1 MSAEENSSP
10 SPEPRESSELSP
22 DKSES
27 APYSSEPSP
36 DGTFESHPAPLEPPP
51 FRPESKSLPPE
62 NYNVPWGWLDVV
74 LIVPIALA
82 LLFVFAL
89 VIIGS
94 EVAFAHAGPS
104 YLRAH
109 MSFLLISA
117 QIVMELALLGY
128 LALQVRQRS
137 RLPFWS
143 TIGWRP
149 LRPRTVSRG
158 AAYFGFIVSGVGLAL
173 LVSVASAAFPPKQPL
188 PIEKVFETR
197 SLTILFMA
205 TAVLVAPLV
214 EETLFRGY
222 LFPVAARS
230 FGVVGG
236 IVFTGAA
243 FGLLHGSQLWG
254 GWWQIGLLVIVGILF
269 TFARAATRTNV
280 SSFLLHISYNGV
292 QVIGVLVSLYAP
304 KHLFHMH

>member
-1 MSAEENSSP
+1 MSAEENSP
-10 SPEPRESSELSP
+10 LSPEPRDLSEPAPHSSELSP
-22 DKSES
+22 GGTLEPQS
-27 APYSSEPSP
+27 APP
-36 DGTFESHPAPLEPPP
+36 GPPP
-51 FRPESKSLPPE
+51 FRPASKWFPPE
-62 NYNVPWGWLDVV
+62 NYHVPWDWLDVLLLLPLVGFV
-74 LIVPIALA
+74 LII
-82 LLFVFAL
+82 VFA
-89 VIIGS
+89 VIIIA
-94 EVAFAHAGPS
+94 VAAAAFHMPFS
-104 YLRAH
+104 HIRAH
-109 MSFLLISA
+109 FTFIGILA
-117 QIVMELALLGY
+117 QILMELSLLGY
-128 LALQVRQRS
+128 FALQIRHRS
-137 RLPFWS
+137 GLPFWS

-173 LVSVASAAFPPKQPL
+173 LVSVVSAAFPPKHAL
-188 PIEKVFETR
+188 PIEKVFATR
-197 SLTILFMA
+197 PLTILFMA

-214 EETLFRGY
+214 EETIFRGY
-222 LFPVAARS
+222 LFPVASRS

-236 IVFTGAA
+236 IIFTGAV

-304 KHLFHMH
+304 KHLFHVH

>member
-10 SPEPRESSELSP
+10 SPEPQESSELSP

-36 DGTFESHPAPLEPPP
+36 DGTFDSQPVPPGI
-51 FRPESKSLPPE
+51 RLESKWLPPE

-94 EVAFAHAGPS
+94 EVAFAHARPS

-158 AAYFGFIVSGVGLAL
+158 AAYFGFIVSGVSLAL
-173 LVSVASAAFPPKQPL
+173 LVSLASAAFPPKQPL

-236 IVFTGAA
+236 IVFTGAI

-280 SSFLLHISYNGV
+280 SSFLLHTSYNGV

>member
-1 MSAEENSSP
+1 MSADENSSP
-10 SPEPRESSELSP
+10 SPQPLES
-22 DKSES
+22 SES
-27 APYSSEPSP
+27 APRSSEPSP
-36 DGTFESHPAPLEPPP
+36 GGNFGRPLAALEPPP
-51 FRPESKSLPPE
+51 FRAESKWFPPE
-62 NYNVPWGWLDVV
+62 NYNVPWDWLDVV

-82 LLFVFAL
+82 LLFLFAL

-94 EVAFAHAGPS
+94 EVAFGHARPS

-109 MSFLLISA
+109 LSFLLILA
-117 QIVMELALLGY
+117 QVVMELALLGY
-128 LALQVRQRS
+128 LALQIRHRS
-137 RLPFWS
+137 RLPFWT

-149 LRPRTVSRG
+149 LRPRRVSRG

-173 LVSVASAAFPPKQPL
+173 LVSVASALFPPKQPL
-188 PIEKVFETR
+188 PIEKVFATR

-222 LFPVAARS
+222 LYPVAARS

-236 IVFTGAA
+236 IVFTGAV

-269 TFARAATRTNV
+269 TFARASTRTNV

-292 QVIGVLVSLYAP
+292 QVIGVVVSLYAP

>member
-1 MSAEENSSP
+1 MSAEENSS
-10 SPEPRESSELSP
+10 L
-22 DKSES
+22 
-27 APYSSEPSP
+27 SSEPQEPSEPAPHNSVPSP
-36 DGTFESHPAPLEPPP
+36 TGYFESHPTPGPPSLQ
-51 FRPESKSLPPE
+51 PESKWFPPE
-62 NYNVPWGWLDVV
+62 NYNVPWGWLDVA

-89 VIIGS
+89 VMIGS
-94 EVAFAHAGPS
+94 EVAFLHVRPS

-128 LALQVRQRS
+128 LDLQIRHRS

-149 LRPRTVSRG
+149 LHPRTVSRG
-158 AAYFGFIVSGVGLAL
+158 AAYFGFIVGGVGLAL
-173 LVSVASAAFPPKQPL
+173 LVSLASAAFPPKQPL
-188 PIEKVFETR
+188 PIEKIFETR

-236 IVFTGAA
+236 IVFTGAV

-269 TFARAATRTNV
+269 TLARAATRTNL

-304 KHLFHMH
+304 KHLFHVH

>member
-1 MSAEENSSP
+1 MGAEENSSL
-10 SPEPRESSELSP
+10 PEEQRE
-22 DKSES
+22 
-27 APYSSEPSP
+27 ASEPAPQLSETLT
-36 DGTFESHPAPLEPPP
+36 GGNSEPAIAPGFDPIPLQPH
-51 FRPESKSLPPE
+51 SKWLPPE

-82 LLFVFAL
+82 MIFVIAL

-94 EVAFAHAGPS
+94 EIAFFHARPS
-104 YLRAH
+104 YLREH

-117 QIVMELALLGY
+117 QIVMEIGLLGY
-128 LALQVRQRS
+128 LALQVRNRDH
-137 RLPFWS
+137 LPFWP

-149 LRPRTVSRG
+149 LRPRTVSR
-158 AAYFGFIVSGVGLAL
+158 AAAHFWFIVAGVGLAF
-173 LVSVASAAFPPKQPL
+173 LVAGASALFPPSHPL
-188 PIEKVFETR
+188 PIEKIFATR
-197 SLTILFMA
+197 PLTILFMA

-214 EETLFRGY
+214 EETIFRGY
-222 LFPVAARS
+222 LYPVAARS

-236 IVFTGAA
+236 IIFTGAV

-254 GWWQIGLLVIVGILF
+254 GWWQIGLLVIVGIVF

-292 QVIGVLVSLYAP
+292 QVLGVLYAMYGP
-304 KHLFHMH
+304 RHILHLH

>member
-1 MSAEENSSP
+1 MSAEDNSSL
-10 SPEPRESSELSP
+10 SPEPHDP
-22 DKSES
+22 
-27 APYSSEPSP
+27 SEPASP
-36 DGTFESHPAPLEPPP
+36 NSEPPP
-51 FRPESKSLPPE
+51 AGHFEPLPVTPGPAPRRSDSKWFPPE
-62 NYNVPWGWLDVV
+62 NYNVPWNWLDVV

-82 LLFVFAL
+82 MLFVVAL
-89 VIIGS
+89 VILGS
-94 EVAFAHAGPS
+94 EVAFFHARPS
-104 YLRAH
+104 YLRQH

-128 LALQVRQRS
+128 LALQIHS
-137 RLPFWS
+137 RGHLPFWT

-149 LRPRTVSRG
+149 LRPRSVSRG
-158 AAYFGFIVSGVGLAL
+158 GAYFGFIVSGVVLAL
-173 LVSVASAAFPPKQPL
+173 LVSLASAAFPPKQPL
-188 PIEKVFETR
+188 PIEKIFQTR
-197 SLTILFMA
+197 SLTFLFMA

-222 LFPVAARS
+222 LYPVAARS

-236 IVFTGAA
+236 IFVTGAI

-292 QVIGVLVSLYAP
+292 QVIGVIVSLYAP
-304 KHLFHMH
+304 KHFLHMH